1 MARIKNFWM
10 KFEAPILLIGATSS
24 LLIWAYSNFATAN
37 EVHETKEEL
46 RSYVDSRHNDVQRQL
61 LEIKAML
68 QEQREL
74 TSRIL
79 LKVSRH

>member
-1 MARIKNFWM
+1 MKRLGQFWSRY
-10 KFEAPILLIGATSS
+10 EAPILLIGTTAS

-46 RSYVDSRHNDVQRQL
+46 RSYVDSRHSDVQRQL
-61 LEIKAML
+61 LEIKSML